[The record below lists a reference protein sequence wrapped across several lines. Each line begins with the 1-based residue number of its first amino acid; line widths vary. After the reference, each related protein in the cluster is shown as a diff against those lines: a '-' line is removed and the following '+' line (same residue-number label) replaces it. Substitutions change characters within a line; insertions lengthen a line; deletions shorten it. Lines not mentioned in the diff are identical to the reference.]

1 MIHLKNIRKS
11 WGAFSLSLDSLE
23 IPDGEYGVCVGP
35 SGAGKSLML
44 KLIAGLYSPSRG
56 SVVLGEEDVTEVAPE
71 NRRVGLVFQE
81 SSLFPHFSVRGNI
94 EYGLRARAVPKKE
107 IDERFSRVTESLK
120 LGGVLDR
127 PVRTLSG
134 GEAQK
139 VALARA
145 IVMDPKVLLLDEPL
159 SQVDRYARGDL
170 VETLK
175 DLNKD
180 QGLTCL
186 HVTHDSEEA
195 LALGTWFAV
204 LMGGRVLQAGS
215 RDEVLSNLFCPFAAR
230 LLGQGADKTEKPEGC
245 DERCLLGT
253 GACSVL
259 MGGEYQHG

>member
-1 MIHLKNIRKS
+1 MIHLKNIKES
-11 WGAFSLSLDSLE
+11 WGGFSLSLDSLD
-23 IPDGEYGVCVGP
+23 IPEGEYGVCVGP

-44 KLIAGLYSPSRG
+44 KLIAGLYTPAIG
-56 SVVLGEEDVTEVAPE
+56 SVVLDGVDVTQIDPE
-71 NRRVGLVFQE
+71 DRRVGLVFQE

-94 EYGLRARAVPKKE
+94 EYGLRARAIPKKE
-107 IDERFSRVTESLK
+107 IEERFSQVVNTLK

-145 IVMDPKVLLLDEPL
+145 IVMEPKVLLLDEPL

-170 VETLK
+170 VEILK

-180 QGLTCL
+180 RGLTCL
-186 HVTHDSEEA
+186 HVTHDSQEA
-195 LALGTWFAV
+195 LALGTWFAIV
-204 LMGGRVLQAGS
+204 MGGRVLQSGS
-215 RDEVLSNLFCPFAAR
+215 RDEVLSGPFCPFAAR
-230 LLGQGADKTEKPEGC
+230 LLGHGEDKVGKPDGC

-259 MGGEYQHG
+259 MGGES